1 MLAERSSTVEGQTG
15 GIKEIQIVPLR
26 KYILGGGQSAA
37 KLANLPPVLLEE
49 DLAPVKK
56 PEKSQ
61 DPYAS
66 APEQIGV
73 ALHSLRELYPNIV
86 TPTQILEIM
95 NRQTGQWL
103 PRLVHR
109 NDGKR
114 NWWNIRQRE
123 TDQEVAAFYQGL
135 DGSNELDKAILFFTA
150 ASAVRTV
157 LERSQNLMAKA
168 QLHEVPIAF
177 DLGLTHTGSPLQK
190 VRVATIVDEL
200 TKTGIIEA
208 KTTIP
213 DSKIPLLLQVG
224 ISSLAFKAQQLLLF
238 LPRKKERNTKKLE
251 EFSSRQTQ
259 HFSDTGQIRQEP
271 SIFVD
276 FLSSPTKLKI
286 FGSNLT
292 ALCQA
297 LIEADTFNYYRKLA
311 KEEYPRRNL
320 AKKEKTKK
328 DAEQKMAA
336 ALNYANFHLARTH
349 LFVDKYINSVQIN
362 EIISPVTTD
371 NVLHY
376 LRLSSED
383 YQKYLLIL
391 KSELSLR
398 VEN

>member
-95 NRQTGQWL
+95 NRQTGQWF

-114 NWWNIRQRE
+114 NWWNIRQCQ

-276 FLSSPTKLKI
+276 FLSSPTKLKM
-286 FGSNLT
+286 
-292 ALCQA
+292 
-297 LIEADTFNYYRKLA
+297 EAT
-311 KEEYPRRNL
+311 
-320 AKKEKTKK
+320 
-328 DAEQKMAA
+328 
-336 ALNYANFHLARTH
+336 
-349 LFVDKYINSVQIN
+349 
-362 EIISPVTTD
+362 
-371 NVLHY
+371 
-376 LRLSSED
+376 
-383 YQKYLLIL
+383 
-391 KSELSLR
+391 
-398 VEN
+398 